1 MKKKTILS
9 IAFISFFCLTLTNQG
24 LAENPPIIPQ
34 KNYWISM
41 AANSLQSIT
50 IPFTAID
57 KESTYQ
63 ITVTK
68 ALPAPY
74 KSKICL
80 YDACLQKTMITG
92 KIQPVTKMDMQVR
105 VYSGEVVPGAE
116 SSFRYILGPLEESS
130 RSVSGL
136 VFVYPAQKKDIRFR
150 IDSKAVTVNNQVE
163 MMDVGPVIV
172 QSRTY
177 VPFRYLST
185 IFGAEVNWEMDPVT
199 KLVSTVTYKM
209 GNFSLTLNIGSSHY
223 TIQIQNEKQE
233 KTMDGMPFISKGR
246 TLVPL
251 RVISESLCSQVGW
264 DPVTREV
271 QIQFPKEDNP
281 ANYQDYFYQDT
292 TSEAI
297 HERMVNNE
305 AMTILD
311 VRTESDFQKGHIPG
325 AKNIHLLSL
334 KDVLPNRSDIN
345 PNLPVIVYCN
355 TGVASAYACEII
367 TNLGYQYVWN
377 ITSGFVSW
385 KYDIEK

>member
-1 MKKKTILS
+1 MKKKTIFL
-9 IAFISFFCLTLTNQG
+9 IALIGYFYLTLANQG
-24 LAENPPIIPQ
+24 LAETSPIIPY
-34 KNYWISM
+34 KNHWMSIAS
-41 AANSLQSIT
+41 NSLQSNT

-80 YDACLQKTMITG
+80 HDACLQKTMITD
-92 KIQPVTKMDMQVR
+92 KILAETKMDMQVR
-105 VYSGEVVPGAE
+105 VYSGEVVPGIE
-116 SSFRYILGPLEESS
+116 TSFRYILGPLEESS
-130 RSVSGL
+130 RSVSGS
-136 VFVYPAQKKDIRFR
+136 VYVYPVERKDILFR
-150 IDSKAVTVNNQVE
+150 IDSKEVKENDRVE

-185 IFGAEVNWEMDPVT
+185 VFGAQVSWEMNPVT

-209 GNFSLTLNIGSSHY
+209 GSFSLTLNIGSSLY
-223 TIQIQNEKQE
+223 TIRIQNEKQE
-233 KTMDGMPFISKGR
+233 KTMDGKPFISKGR

-271 QIQFPKEDNP
+271 HIQFPKEDSP

-292 TSEAI
+292 TSEAV

-334 KDVLPNRSDIN
+334 KDVLPYRSDIN

-355 TGVASAYACEII
+355 TGVASAFACEII
-367 TNLGYQYVWN
+367 TNLGYKSVWN

>member
-1 MKKKTILS
+1 MKKISILL
-9 IAFISFFCLTLTNQG
+9 IALISVSYIIMVNQG

-63 ITVTK
+63 ITFTK

-80 YDACLQKTMITG
+80 FDACLQKTMITG
-92 KIQPVTKMDMQVR
+92 KIQPETKMDMQVR

-130 RSVSGL
+130 RSVSGS
-136 VFVYPAQKKDIRFR
+136 VYVYPVERKNILFR
-150 IDSKAVTVNNQVE
+150 INAKEVKVNDKTE
-163 MMDVGPVIV
+163 MMDVGPVII

-185 IFGAEVNWEMDPVT
+185 VFGAQVSYEMNPVT
-199 KLVSTVTYKM
+199 RLVSTVTYKM
-209 GNFSLTLNIGSSHY
+209 GSFSLTLNMGSPHY

-246 TLVPL
+246 TMVPL
-251 RVISESLCSQVGW
+251 RVVSESLYSQVGW

-271 QIQFPKEDNP
+271 HLQFPKEDSP

-305 AMTILD
+305 SMTILD

-355 TGVASAYACEII
+355 TGAASAYACEII
-367 TNLGYQYVWN
+367 TNLGYKSVWN

-385 KYDIEK
+385 KFDIEK